1 MLTTNQGNR
10 KLATITTA
18 EELRNLLNELD
29 VNCPE
34 ETTVLYNYSITKDIH
49 TSNIV
54 SELDNTIAIGIRVID
69 KTEASIFLIDNSDL
83 EYTLQRIFDDDPRQ
97 VGSKS
102 NQFLYSE
109 IMDGVRQLNGA
120 WDIISQRFVAETTGE
135 VRLLA
140 GVNNDPTRAFGAV
153 AQSSLTNL
161 FSLNESLI

>member
-1 MLTTNQGNR
+1 MLTINKGNR

-34 ETTVLYNYSITKDIH
+34 ETTVLYNDSITKDIH
-49 TSNIV
+49 TSSIV
-54 SELDNTIAIGIRVID
+54 SELDNTIGIRLID

-109 IMDGVRQLNGA
+109 IMDGVRQPNGA

-135 VRLLA
+135 VRLLV
-140 GVNNDPTRAFGAV
+140 GMNTDPTRVFGAV
-153 AQSSLTNL
+153 ALSS
-161 FSLNESLI
+161 